1 MSIYGYCRISTPK
14 QSMERQIRNIK
25 KVYPDAVIVQEI
37 FTGTKV
43 EGRTEFVK
51 MLKNLKPGDTLV
63 FDSVSRMSRDADQ
76 GLALYEHLYNKGINL
91 EFLKEPMINTK
102 VYTEKENNKLQL
114 TGEASVDAI
123 LKGVNESMSILAR
136 KQIRI
141 AFEQSQKEVEDL
153 QQRTKESLAV
163 AKAKGVE
170 LGLKKGTK
178 LETAKSKRVKLDIL
192 KWSADFGG
200 LLADLDVINRTKVSR
215 NTYYKY
221 KKELKEEL
229 YRKAAQQLKDAIEE
243 DIEEDNDIEEEYKEE
258 IENKPNET
266 EKTTS
271 IQATIDT
278 ITKEDLPA
286 LIEALK
292 QKFNTV
298 N

>member
-14 QSMERQIRNIK
+14 QSMERQIKNIK
-25 KVYPDAVIVQEI
+25 KVYPDAIIVQEI

-43 EGRTEFVK
+43 EGRTEFAK
-51 MLKNLKPGDTLV
+51 MLKSLKPGDTLV

-91 EFLKEPMINTK
+91 EFLKEPMINTS
-102 VYTEKENNKLQL
+102 VYADKENNKLQL
-114 TGEASVDAI
+114 TGEDSIDEI
-123 LKGVNESMSILAR
+123 LKGINKSMSILAR
-136 KQIRI
+136 KQIKI

-163 AKAKGVE
+163 AKAKGAK

-178 LETAKSKRVKLDIL
+178 LETAKSKRVKADIL

-229 YRKAAQQLKDAIEE
+229 NRKAAQQLKDA
-243 DIEEDNDIEEEYKEE
+243 IEEDNDIEEEYKEE

-266 EKTTS
+266 EKTPS

-286 LIEALK
+286 LIEALN

>member
-1 MSIYGYCRISTPK
+1 MRIIGYCRISTPK

-25 KVYPDAVIVQEI
+25 KVYPDAIIVQET

-51 MLKNLKPGDTLV
+51 MLKSLKPGDTLV
-63 FDSVSRMSRDADQ
+63 FDSVSRMSRDAEE
-76 GLALYEHLYNKGINL
+76 GLALYEHLCNKGINL
-91 EFLKEPMINTK
+91 EFLKEPTINTS
-102 VYTEKENNKLQL
+102 VYMDKKSNKLQL
-114 TGEASVDAI
+114 TGAEEVDAVLEGI
-123 LKGVNESMSILAR
+123 NKSMSILAR
-136 KQIRI
+136 KQIKI

-243 DIEEDNDIEEEYKEE
+243 DIEEDNDIEEE

-266 EKTTS
+266 EKTPN

-286 LIEALK
+286 LMEALN